1 MSDQRLSRGVIA
13 NSRDGQDSGA
23 ERREVVGG
31 VGSAARN
38 NLSLAMFEDQ
48 NRRLARD
55 ARDFTVL
62 EFIGNEITEENDR
75 FRSEL
80 LDALAESEK
89 VDGR

>member
-1 MSDQRLSRGVIA
+1 
-13 NSRDGQDSGA
+13 
-23 ERREVVGG
+23 
-31 VGSAARN
+31 
-38 NLSLAMFEDQ
+38 
-48 NRRLARD
+48 
-55 ARDFTVL
+55 L